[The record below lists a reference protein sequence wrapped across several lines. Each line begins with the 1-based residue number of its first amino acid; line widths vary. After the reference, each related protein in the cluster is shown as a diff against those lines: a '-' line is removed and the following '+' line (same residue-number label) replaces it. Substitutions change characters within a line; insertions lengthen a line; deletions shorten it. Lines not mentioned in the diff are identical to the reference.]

1 MCSAKTSL
9 SLPRE
14 FGVLGFN
21 RKAILP
27 ETLRLS
33 LTIVITAVAL
43 LAGLLLVSTQ
53 PALAQT
59 ETVLYSFANN
69 GTDGYQPYAALTKGK
84 SGTLYGT
91 TDLGGTHGYGTVFE
105 LTKNKCETPLL
116 NFNAGKKGG
125 GEYPYFAGL
134 VIDKAGNLYGTTS
147 FGGAHN
153 FGAVFVLTPSGA
165 ETVLYS
171 FGSQTNDGAYP
182 FGGVVLDKSGNLYGT
197 TTIGGVHNK
206 GTVFKVSPAG
216 AETVLYSFAGGTDGC
231 NPDAGVVLGKKNV
244 LYGTTIAC
252 GSSNNGIVFTVTQ
265 AGVEAVMHTFNLDGT
280 DGILPYAGIVLDKAG
295 DLYGT
300 TYQGGAND
308 AGTVYKLTP
317 TGTETILH
325 SFSFLGT
332 DGYYPQAT
340 VVFDK
345 EGNIYGTT
353 TYGAD
358 SLGTVFEITPGGTET
373 VLHSFQSDGKDG
385 YHPYGGVILVGKV
398 LYGTTLYGGSNN
410 VGTVF
415 KVVPYSIVLSI
426 FVRDLGSGYGRL
438 HSFAR
443 IICSACLREVSVSF
457 APDNMRATSS
467 VRSSPAIWRTV
478 VLARPAASRFSIT

>member
-252 GSSNNGIVFTVTQ
+252 GSSNNGIVFAVTQ
-265 AGVEAVMHTFNLDGT
+265 AGVETVMHTFNLDGT

-300 TYQGGAND
+300 TYQGGRTMPVRSTSSLRQEPRLSFTAS
-308 AGTVYKLTP
+308 ASLEP
-317 TGTETILH
+317 TDIIPKPRWFSTKRETSTARRPMARTALAR
-325 SFSFLGT
+325 SLRS
-332 DGYYPQAT
+332 PQAEP
-340 VVFDK
+340 K
-345 EGNIYGTT
+345 
-353 TYGAD
+353 
-358 SLGTVFEITPGGTET
+358 P
-373 VLHSFQSDGKDG
+373 
-385 YHPYGGVILVGKV
+385 
-398 LYGTTLYGGSNN
+398 
-410 VGTVF
+410 
-415 KVVPYSIVLSI
+415 
-426 FVRDLGSGYGRL
+426 
-438 HSFAR
+438 
-443 IICSACLREVSVSF
+443 CSTA
-457 APDNMRATSS
+457 
-467 VRSSPAIWRTV
+467 SSPMERMDTIPTEE
-478 VLARPAASRFSIT
+478 